1 MTVTPMPPL
10 SADIVDPYFCAPWS
24 SRLMVQRVIETM
36 RDGFDRPPT
45 LDDLADVAGLSVYHF
60 HRVFR
65 AETGIAPGEF
75 LTIMRL
81 QQAKRLLL
89 TTSLSVTDICYEVG
103 YASLGTFTA
112 RFSQLVGIAPG
123 RLRQFADTAA
133 LPSVQRLSEELSMVP
148 QMPLALTGTVSA
160 PTAPR
165 GPIFIGLFP
174 KPIPQARP
182 IASALLTA
190 PGQFQMAA
198 VPDGRHY
205 LLAAS
210 LPWAEDPRVPML
222 TEAGLLVGAGPQP
235 LLVQHGRCR
244 QSADV
249 ALRLPLP
256 TDPPILSSL
265 PFFLAQRLT
274 GVRNAA

>member
-1 MTVTPMPPL
+1 MTVTLMPPL
-10 SADIVDPYFCAPWS
+10 SADILEPYVCAPWS

-36 RDGFDRPPT
+36 RRGFDQPLT

-65 AETGIAPGEF
+65 GETGIPPGEF

-89 TTSLSVTDICYEVG
+89 TTSLSVTDICFEVG

-133 LPSVQRLSEELSMVP
+133 LPSLHQLSDELSAVP
-148 QMPLALTGTVSA
+148 QLPPALTGLITA
-160 PTAPR
+160 PTATR

-182 IASALLTA
+182 IASALLTS
-190 PGQFQMAA
+190 PGQFRIAA
-198 VPDGRHY
+198 VPDGRYY

-222 TEAGLLVGAGPQP
+222 SEAGLLVGACPQP
-235 LLVQHGRCR
+235 LNVQHGRWG
-244 QSADV
+244 QSADI
-249 ALRLPLP
+249 ALRLPVT
-256 TDPPILSSL
+256 TDPPVLSSL

-274 GVRNAA
+274 GVRIAA